1 MNQMTEAFVNLA
13 LASEEGKRGASPMA
27 KPSGTTATATPA
39 APRLTSADVRAR
51 RLARLTSKAD
61 TTRIID
67 ESVITDYVEI
77 SEERRG
83 YERELEPL
91 KRKSSTIPV
100 EQLNSARANLESKIR
115 SCDEELAALVGEN
128 PTIVAA
134 VARREELRAS
144 ARSDIQAFKRLDP
157 TNFDRESVEGVLANA
172 VRTGTLKVSSGSYVA
187 AVEDSVL
194 QELEGRVDYFLAAVK
209 TVREEKKQER
219 ADRVAEFLLSDLK
232 PKGGGDSPL
241 EAEKRKPGRVSLTRL
256 RAGEGERAFVPV
268 PGSKKNEAGEKTGEE
283 YFMGEVLFEQGDG
296 RAVAVKASRVNL
308 CEKVFFSYNMRED
321 RSERRGVFALP
332 SDLETLH
339 PTFLREAL
347 QRQLVRDAES
357 ADRREK
363 ATLLATVELY
373 KDTGTF
379 ADLRVGEVGRWI
391 VDAPWIPDG
400 KQRETMVT
408 FHVESDGKQFHIGE
422 AACDLEEVDKA
433 FFGSYMKPSPLA
445 VLSTD
450 KRWGALAAQNRPFE
464 RDWLL
469 RRAASAIDGNVTFI
483 TRENVANFLGLGGVD
498 GVYAAPARWEQRVK
512 GGERSDAPRYVAIG
526 FIGKRRGE
534 KIHFSYGT
542 PGVGEGVIEKEQD
555 TYPVSDLP
563 IMTRA
568 VARAIWMSAT
578 RDWETVP
585 DHLKAATPKP
595 TNR

>member
-1 MNQMTEAFVNLA
+1 MSTIMESAFANTK
-13 LASEEGKRGASPMA
+13 EGKGGASPT
-27 KPSGTTATATPA
+27 KPSRTTATATPA

-209 TVREEKKQER
+209 TVREEEKQKR
-219 ADRVAEFLLSDLK
+219 IDRVSAYLLSDLK

-241 EAEKRKPGRVSLTRL
+241 QEEKRKPGKVSFTRL
-256 RAGEGERAFVPV
+256 RVGEGERSFVPV
-268 PGSKKNEAGEKTGEE
+268 HGTKKNETGEPTGEE
-283 YFMGEVLFEQGDG
+283 YFMGEVI
-296 RAVAVKASRVNL
+296 V
-308 CEKVFFSYNMRED
+308 
-321 RSERRGVFALP
+321 ERRDDKPTVVMATRVRLTEILFFHYNREKDELQERGFITLP
-332 SDLETLH
+332 SDLERIQPNL
-339 PTFLREAL
+339 LREAL
-347 QRQLVRDAES
+347 QRQFVRDAES
-357 ADRREK
+357 ADRCEK

-373 KDTGTF
+373 KDAGTF
-379 ADLRVGEVGRWI
+379 ADLRVGEAKRWI
-391 VDAPWIPDG
+391 VNAPWTPDG
-400 KQRETMVT
+400 KKRETMVT
-408 FHVESDGKQFHIGE
+408 FHVESDGEQFHIGE
-422 AACDLEEVDKA
+422 TACDLEEVDKA